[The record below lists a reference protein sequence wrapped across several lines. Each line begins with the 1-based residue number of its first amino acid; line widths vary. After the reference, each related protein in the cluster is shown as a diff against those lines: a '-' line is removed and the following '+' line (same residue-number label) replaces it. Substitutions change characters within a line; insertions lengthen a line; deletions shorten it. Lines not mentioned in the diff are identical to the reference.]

1 MSGAIAHMAAEFAA
15 LTGRMQ
21 SILSSLPDDGVE
33 YAQLASVCA
42 RHGIKV
48 HRRENDHGEEF
59 TIGLAEALDE
69 KLTLWH
75 RKSLKNDELAGAA
88 AAAQERARNAEA
100 EVERARRDGA
110 AVVAMLS
117 TAKVKLDAAGFNTDT
132 TGWPAA
138 LDDALHELGEWRAG
152 RRRPTGEAAQA

>member
-1 MSGAIAHMAAEFAA
+1 MSGPIANMAAEFAA

-21 SILSSLPDDGVE
+21 SILSSLPDEGVE

-100 EVERARRDGA
+100 EVERARRDGG
-110 AVVAMLS
+110 AVLGVIGDARH
-117 TAKVKLDAAGFNTDT
+117 KLDAAGFNTDAV
-132 TGWPAA
+132 GWQSA
-138 LDDALHELGEWRAG
+138 LDDALHELGEWRTG